1 MPCRSDYMEPT
12 HKERLLQETAVLY
25 AYALNELGEEVPD
38 TVHQAATDQYCR
50 VDFVPELCRLIRNM
64 TEDECDRIVYNPRS
78 KISRKLADWWE
89 KHEEADRKRTAKE
102 SEELLKQEFYE
113 RVIAKLNDDEIDVLK
128 DVWGVD

>member
-25 AYALNELGEEVPD
+25 AYALNELGEKVPD

-64 TEDECDRIVYNPRS
+64 SGDECDRIVYNPRS
-78 KISRKLADWWE
+78 KISRSLADWWE
-89 KHEEADRKRTAKE
+89 KHEEADRKRNAAEQAEIRRQDRYEQVIMKL
-102 SEELLKQEFYE
+102 SDEE
-113 RVIAKLNDDEIDVLK
+113 IAVLK